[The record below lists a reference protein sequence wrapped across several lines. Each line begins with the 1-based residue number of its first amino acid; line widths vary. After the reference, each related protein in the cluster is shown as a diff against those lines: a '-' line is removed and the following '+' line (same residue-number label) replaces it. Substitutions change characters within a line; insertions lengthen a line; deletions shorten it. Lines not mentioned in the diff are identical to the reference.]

1 MELMRRSDS
10 LSKVTPEQ
18 ILQAYQCGLFPMATS
33 LNGEIDWF
41 IANPRTVIP
50 IDERFRVR
58 RSLRQAMRKL
68 DYEIR
73 INTAFAEVIRA
84 CARHTELGRQSIWLS
99 EEMIALYTELH
110 DRRYVHSVEVWMDN
124 QLSGGLYGVAIN
136 GAFFGE
142 SMFTRVS
149 YASQIALVAL
159 VERLRERRYKL
170 LDAQMR
176 TPHIG
181 HFGAIDLSHDDYLDL
196 LYEAMQHDCQFI

>member
-1 MELMRRSDS
+1 MQGYASHI
-10 LSKVTPEQ
+10 TPEQ
-18 ILQAYQCGLFPMATS
+18 IIQAYRQGIFPMATG
-33 LNGEIDWF
+33 LEGEIDWF
-41 IANPRTVIP
+41 IADPRTVVP

-58 RSLRQAMRKL
+58 RSLRQAMRKMS
-68 DYEIR
+68 YEIR

-84 CARHTELGRQSIWLS
+84 CARHDEKSEDGVWLS

-110 DRRYVHSVEVWMDN
+110 RRGVVHSVEVWMN
-124 QLSGGLYGVAIN
+124 QELIGGLYGVAIQ

-159 VERLRERRYKL
+159 VERLRERRYRL

-176 TPHIG
+176 TPHIA
-181 HFGAIDLSHDDYLDL
+181 HFGALDISHDEYLDL
-196 LYEAMQHDCQFI
+196 LFDALQYDCRFV